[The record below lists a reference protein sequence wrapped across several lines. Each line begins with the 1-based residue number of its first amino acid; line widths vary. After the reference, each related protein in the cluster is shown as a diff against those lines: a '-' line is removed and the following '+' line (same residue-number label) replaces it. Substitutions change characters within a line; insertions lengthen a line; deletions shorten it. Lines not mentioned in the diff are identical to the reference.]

1 MLFGQ
6 LHPDAFTLFSGS
18 NRFLYERVLVGIYEG
33 FFRSDL
39 HFPGENDVVGRI
51 YEELANHPDLWREDE
66 SAVVLDELS
75 TRRGRR
81 IRRKGHEAADSQA
94 TGEAMARARH
104 IYNRLNATGW
114 LEESHYGLKVT
125 VDMPSGAMRLVEFL
139 CGLREGVSEQI
150 GGIVIQIKNGLE
162 ALQRDARD
170 NALGLHKAAR
180 DAATFGR
187 YLRSVLSALREI
199 DKQVVD
205 AASVGERLRHYFED
219 FVERLLLQDYVAITT
234 TSHPYRFRHR
244 ILGTIGAIE
253 ESLSDVEA
261 IAEAYVEAHLAAD
274 AHGARDSVYDDLSK
288 IRRVFDQIEDAF
300 ERIQQHRS
308 RLETR
313 LRNTV
318 RYAGRRSGGFLQRSA
333 PLLLKLD
340 KLLLQPLEVDGL
352 LEDRPAPIC
361 AALLTRPRHRRPI
374 VAGDV
379 LVLPP
384 PDPLRELRK
393 RLEKGYL
400 DLLAVKPEQVRAFL
414 EARIA
419 PGAQA
424 DARDFTIAT
433 VEDFLAFEALRL
445 AVFSGI
451 TPAQRQNPLS
461 RHLAP
466 DFAFAALPGRRI
478 DNDWLTCSD
487 FQVTRK
493 TGRTSGGETHAR

>member
-1 MLFGQ
+1 
-6 LHPDAFTLFSGS
+6 
-18 NRFLYERVLVGIYEG
+18 
-33 FFRSDL
+33 
-39 HFPGENDVVGRI
+39 
-51 YEELANHPDLWREDE
+51 
-66 SAVVLDELS
+66 
-75 TRRGRR
+75 
-81 IRRKGHEAADSQA
+81 
-94 TGEAMARARH
+94 MARARH

-253 ESLSDVEA
+253 ESLSDIEA

-274 AHGARDSVYDDLSK
+274 ARGARDSVYDDLSK

-340 KLLLQPLEVDGL
+340 KLLSQPLEVDGL

-379 LVLPP
+379 LVLPRPIPCGSCASGWRRTISTCWRSSPSRYAPFWRRASRPARRPMPAASPSRRSRTSSPSRRCASRCFPAPRQPSARTPIP
-384 PDPLRELRK
+384 PS
-393 RLEKGYL
+393 G
-400 DLLAVKPEQVRAFL
+400 
-414 EARIA
+414 
-419 PGAQA
+419 PG
-424 DARDFTIAT
+424 
-433 VEDFLAFEALRL
+433 LRL
-445 AVFSGI
+445 CGAG
-451 TPAQRQNPLS
+451 
-461 RHLAP
+461 
-466 DFAFAALPGRRI
+466 
-478 DNDWLTCSD
+478 
-487 FQVTRK
+487 
-493 TGRTSGGETHAR
+493 

>member
-6 LHPDAFTLFSGS
+6 LDPDAFTLFSGS
-18 NRFLYERVLVGIYEG
+18 NRYLYERVLVGIYEG
-33 FFRSDL
+33 FYRSDL
-39 HFPGENDVVGRI
+39 HFPTENDVVGRI

-66 SAVVLDELS
+66 GAVVLDELS
-75 TRRGRR
+75 TRKGRR
-81 IRRKGHEAADSQA
+81 IRRRGMEAANQEA
-94 TGEAMARARH
+94 TGEAMARARL

-139 CGLREGVSEQI
+139 CTLREGASEQI

-199 DKQVVD
+199 DRQLVD
-205 AASVGERLRHYFED
+205 SASVGERLRHYFED

-244 ILGTIGAIE
+244 ILGTIGAVEDSIA
-253 ESLSDVEA
+253 DVAA
-261 IAEAYVEAHLAAD
+261 IAEAYLEARLAED
-274 AHGARDSVYDDLSK
+274 IRRARDCVYDDLSK

-318 RYAGRRSGGFLQRSA
+318 RYAGRRSGSFLARSGA
-333 PLLLKLD
+333 LLLKLD
-340 KLLLQPLEVDGL
+340 QLIEEPVCVTGMLE
-352 LEDRPAPIC
+352 ERQAPIS
-361 AALLTRPRHRRPI
+361 AALLTRPRHRRSI
-374 VAGDV
+374 VSGGV

-393 RLEKGYL
+393 KLEKDYL
-400 DLLAVKPEQVRAFL
+400 DLLAVKPEQVRHFL
-414 EARIA
+414 EARVRPFGESLASEFAI
-419 PGAQA
+419 
-424 DARDFTIAT
+424 DT

-445 AVFSGI
+445 AVFSGA
-451 TPAQRQNPLS
+451 TPAQRTNPVA

-466 DFAFAALPGRRI
+466 AYDFVAIRDGRI
-478 DNDWLTCSD
+478 DNDWLTCTD
-487 FQVTRK
+487 FRVIRK
-493 TGRTSGGETHAR
+493 TGPQSHAR